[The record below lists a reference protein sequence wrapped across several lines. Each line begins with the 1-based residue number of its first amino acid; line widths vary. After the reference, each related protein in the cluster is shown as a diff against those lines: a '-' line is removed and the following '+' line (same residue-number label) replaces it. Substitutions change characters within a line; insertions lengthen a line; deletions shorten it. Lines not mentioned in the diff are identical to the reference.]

1 MVAFRAS
8 LTSEGKQQLQMVL
21 LARCSRF
28 ASRIAELEELTQ
40 ADREEVRIVRER
52 INDWVYLDIFRYWD
66 TTWSTW
72 WSL

>member
-8 LTSEGKQQLQMVL
+8 LTSEGQQQLQMVL
-21 LARCSRF
+21 LARCSMY

-52 INDWVYLDIFRYWD
+52 DNGFIWIFFRSWD
-66 TTWSTW
+66 TTWATW